1 MRSERTIYIMSKK
14 IKAFTDL
21 NSWLEAH
28 KLALELYRATESF
41 PKKEQFGLTSQMRR
55 CAVSVPSNIAE
66 GFNRFST
73 KEKIQFYSIALGS
86 LSELQSQLMLALDL
100 TLMPELDYLALEQK
114 CEDARRLLNGLI
126 RSIRKS

>member
-1 MRSERTIYIMSKK
+1 MSKK